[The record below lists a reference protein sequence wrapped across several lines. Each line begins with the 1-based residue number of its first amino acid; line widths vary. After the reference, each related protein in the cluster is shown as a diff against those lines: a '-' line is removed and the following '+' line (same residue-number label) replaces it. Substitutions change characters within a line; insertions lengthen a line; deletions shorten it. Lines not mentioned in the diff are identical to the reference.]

1 MGKFLLSVLLSVS
14 CLSQVYANTSLG
26 GELYYKY
33 VSSLKYEV
41 TIVFYRDCQSAPFG
55 TDLGL
60 YSIQC
65 SSFPKV
71 FNRTAARTSITNVSE
86 YCDTVVSCG
95 TPNTR
100 SNPGIEKHVY
110 KDTLDLTQV
119 SAAVLANCSGTIVLS
134 SNRANRTSSI
144 NTGPR
149 GRLYLEATIDL
160 NLAPTNS
167 SPIPKDLRKVK
178 LCCNQPVFTAFG
190 SERMDQGDS
199 ISYSLIAPQTSATN
213 TLTYNTPDG
222 QALQVYYPGSLKLP
236 YTNISANPPIG
247 LYFGEESSDLVFTPT
262 NCIQVSPITI
272 RVSEWRKDS
281 LGVPKIV
288 GSFIRERTLSIGN
301 CPDNNPPEIKGSY
314 SYDVCE
320 GQLLCFNI
328 QSDDKQFIPP
338 PPNLPRDPDSVTLS
352 WDQGI
357 PKATFTILHDS
368 ARLPTGR
375 FCWRPD
381 SVSARMEPY
390 TFKVTAVD
398 NACPLNSIVVQN
410 FRIRVNKS
418 STPGTCNLPQTCGS
432 YEVSS
437 KIDSLDSNTNLTYSW
452 WALDSLGSKIADKRI
467 VSFLTTTDVTSSAKS
482 DVVTFSRSGKY
493 ILRHEVSNATGTRS
507 EVYFDTII
515 VAEKTYV
522 KLPNDTTICASEEF
536 DLKPLIEK
544 KHLISYYNWSS
555 YGGPPLQ
562 ADSVTRITLPALSR
576 ESGVRYSLDVYDSNW
591 CRSQDEFVL
600 TTFPESQIGLDSAYN
615 ICRKDTLNLQVDSSF
630 YDVLWSR
637 GGDTTLSTEIS
648 SAGNFQVQVEDSFGC
663 AYTDSFEVTF
673 FSSLP
678 IDLQDSIVSCGPH
691 EFNFS
696 LLGDY
701 LWKTGDS
708 TNRTTASTTSDIW
721 VVYTDTNGCL
731 SSDTSFVNVVS
742 TPVPVLTRIGDSL
755 FSNQTGTHRW
765 FRHGVE
771 QNGQQS
777 DRIKLIRIGSY
788 TATYIDKY
796 GCESEQSDAVF
807 YTASV
812 IDIETHDI
820 QIYPNPSSGRVMIEG
835 LAIGTIKQVKLFNAQ
850 GRVVNSEL
858 DISRSTAELR
868 WVSSP
873 GVYVV
878 EVTTDLGIFRKTII
892 QE

>member
-41 TIVFYRDCQSAPFG
+41 TIVFYRDCQSTPFG

-65 SSFPKV
+65 SSSSKV
-71 FNRTAARTSITNVSE
+71 FNRTATNISITNVSQ
-86 YCDTVVSCG
+86 YCDTIVSCG

-134 SNRANRTSSI
+134 SNRANRNSSI

-149 GRLYLEATIDL
+149 GRLYLEATLDL
-160 NLAPTNS
+160 NSAPKNS
-167 SPIPKDLRKVK
+167 SPIPKDIRNAK
-178 LCCNQPVFTAFG
+178 LCCNQPVFSSFT
-190 SERMDQGDS
+190 SERIDRMDS

-213 TLTYNTPDG
+213 TLAYNTSDG

-236 YTNISANPPIG
+236 YTNINANPPIG
-247 LYFGEESSDLVFTPT
+247 LYFGEENGDLIFTPT

-272 RVSEWRKDS
+272 RISKWRKDS
-281 LGVPKIV
+281 TGAFRII
-288 GSFIRERTLSIGN
+288 GSYIRERVFDITN
-301 CPDNNPPEIKGSY
+301 CPNNNPPEISGPY

-320 GQLLCFNI
+320 GQLLCFNV

-338 PPNLPRDPDSVTLS
+338 PPSSPRDPDSVTLS

-357 PKATFTILHDS
+357 PKATFTILDDS

-381 SVSARMEPY
+381 SGSARMEPY
-390 TFKVTAVD
+390 TFKVTAAD

-410 FRIRVNKS
+410 FRIKVNKS

-437 KIDSLDSNTNLTYSW
+437 KIDSLDSSSNLTYSW
-452 WALDSLGSKIADKRI
+452 SALDSLGSKVADKRI

-522 KLPNDTTICASEEF
+522 KLPNDTTICSSEEF
-536 DLKPLIEK
+536 DLKPFIENQQLIGT
-544 KHLISYYNWSS
+544 YYWTRFDA
-555 YGGPPLQ
+555 PLQ
-562 ADSVTRITLPALSR
+562 ADSVTRITLPAQSR
-576 ESGVRYSLDVYDSNW
+576 EFGVPYSLIVYDSNW
-591 CRSQDEFVL
+591 CQSQDKFIL
-600 TTFPESQIGLDSAYN
+600 TTFPESQIGLDSTYN
-615 ICRKDTLNLQVDSSF
+615 ICRKDTLNLQVDTSF
-630 YDVLWSR
+630 SDVLWTPSGYR
-637 GGDTTLSTEIS
+637 TSFTEII

-663 AYTDSFEVTF
+663 AYTDSFEVNV
-673 FSSLP
+673 FSSPP
-678 IDLQDSIVSCGPH
+678 IDLQDSIVSCGPY
-691 EFNFS
+691 EFNSS
-696 LLGDY
+696 LLGGY
-701 LWKTGDS
+701 LWNTGDT
-708 TNRTTASTTSDIW
+708 TNRTTVSTTSDIW
-721 VVYTDTNGCL
+721 VAYTDTNGCI

-742 TPVPVLTRIGDSL
+742 TPVPILTRIGDSL

-796 GCESEQSDAVF
+796 DCESEQSDAVS
-807 YTASV
+807 YTTSLRG
-812 IDIETHDI
+812 IESDNI
-820 QIYPNPSSGRVMIEG
+820 QIYPNPSQGRVTIEG
-835 LAIGTIKQVKLFNAQ
+835 LAIGTIKQVKLFDAQ

-878 EVTTDLGIFRKTII
+878 EVTTDHGTFRKTII